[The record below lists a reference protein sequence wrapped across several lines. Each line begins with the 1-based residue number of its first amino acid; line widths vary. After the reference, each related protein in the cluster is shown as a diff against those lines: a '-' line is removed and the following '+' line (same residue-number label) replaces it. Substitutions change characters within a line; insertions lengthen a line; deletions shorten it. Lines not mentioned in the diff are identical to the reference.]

1 MKNSIF
7 IQPAVAAIMV
17 AIVLSCN
24 SPADKLSKAEVNVTE
39 AQENLDKATE
49 AYLTDVENYRNE
61 TAGKIAANNKSIE
74 EFKARIEN
82 EKKEARADY
91 KKKIVELE
99 QKNTDIKKKMDDYKA
114 DSKEEWEKFKTE
126 FNHDM
131 EELGNAFKDLTVK
144 NTK

>member
-1 MKNSIF
+1 MKPSIF
-7 IQPAVAAIMV
+7 IKPAAAIILV

-24 SPADKLSKAEVNVTE
+24 SPAEKLNKAEVNVTE

-61 TAGKIAANNKSIE
+61 TAGKIAANNKSIG

-82 EKKEARADY
+82 EKKEAKADY
-91 KKKIVELE
+91 KKKVAELE
-99 QKNTDIKKKMDDYKA
+99 QKNSDIKKRLDDYKA